1 MDDDELEDPELAI
14 LRRKKMAK
22 MIAREKK
29 LKEEKERQ
37 QKTQAERERIL
48 QKYLSPN
55 ALSYL
60 ESLKQKQL
68 SIASRIES
76 IVLSIIVYRGLRR
89 QIGRQEIRYIERRL
103 KGEGPKIKIQRDGE
117 TSDFGS
123 YVRKAIKKDEES
135 NP

>member
-1 MDDDELEDPELAI
+1 MDDNDPEDPELAM

-29 LKEEKERQ
+29 LKAQKERE
-37 QKTQAERERIL
+37 QKSQAERERIL
-48 QKYLSPN
+48 QKFLTPD

-60 ESLKQKQL
+60 DALKQNQA
-68 SIASRIES
+68 SIGSRIES
-76 IVLSIIVYRGLRR
+76 IVLSIIVYRGIRR

-117 TSDFGS
+117 TSDFAS
-123 YVRKAIKKDEES
+123 YVRKAIKKDKES
-135 NP
+135 TP